1 MDITFTIKDEHLS
14 RLRQRQ
20 EDETK
25 YDPATETNVPTGQK
39 KTVDQGYAW
48 AEVKFHPV
56 TGEIMYVSLRE
67 QLQGDDRHSRIQV
80 DLVAEA
86 NARSV

>member
-1 MDITFTIKDEHLS
+1 MDVTFTIKDEHLV

-20 EDETK
+20 EDIL
-25 YDPATETNVPTGQK
+25 DVDGNPTGKK

-56 TGEIMYVSLRE
+56 TGEIKYVSLRE
-67 QLQGDDRHSRIQV
+67 QIQGDDRHRRIQV

-86 NARSV
+86 NASSV